1 MSKPMKINSTNPKYR
16 RSVHRLLCLGA
27 LCGATLSVGAVA
39 AVLQPYEK
47 LSKQLTIMND
57 IFISS
62 LQAQSDNALK
72 NTKISALYLSGQGAV
87 FTVKSSSGFD
97 WNNRSF
103 SFSFSDRVLPSVPLV
118 DEIDFSFFD
127 ASENSNKMAEKMRS
141 ASEQQRER
149 AREFSEHQRRLAS
162 DVRDLERAKR
172 ELEREKRDL
181 EYQMR
186 AVNKNEKKALAE
198 QKEAINKQKAE
209 LEKTQA
215 VLAEKSQKMQQ
226 QQKVSKEKKLAKR
239 KQYYQKLSMSL
250 VETLCTYGNS
260 LKALPKG
267 EHVNIVL
274 KSAGNRVGR
283 SYQDKIL
290 VLTKRNINACVMD
303 EISAEKLLSSTGL
316 YQF

>member
-1 MSKPMKINSTNPKYR
+1 MKTNSTNPKYK
-16 RSVHRLLCLGA
+16 RSAHKLLCLGT

-39 AVLQPYEK
+39 ADLQPYEK

-57 IFISS
+57 IFTSS

-72 NTKISALYLSGQGAV
+72 NTKISGLYLAGQGAV

-103 SFSFSDRVLPSVPLV
+103 SFSFSDS
-118 DEIDFSFFD
+118 
-127 ASENSNKMAEKMRS
+127 S
-141 ASEQQRER
+141 ASTGSSVDDTSFEFFNNNENKAELMRMANEQQREKNHQFLEQQ
-149 AREFSEHQRRLAS
+149 RELTFNL
-162 DVRDLERAKR
+162 RDLER
-172 ELEREKRDL
+172 EKKDL
-181 EYQMR
+181 AYQMR
-186 AVNKNEKKALAE
+186 AAKKGE
-198 QKEAINKQKAE
+198 QESLIEQQKAIVKQKAE
-209 LEKTQA
+209 LEKVRVILTK
-215 VLAEKSQKMQQ
+215 KSQKIKQ
-226 QQKVSKEKKLAKR
+226 QQKISKEKKLAAR
-239 KQYYQKLSMSL
+239 NEHYQKLTISL

-303 EISAEKLLSSTGL
+303 EVSAEKLLSSTKK